1 MGELTNEVIRGKNG
15 GSRVKK
21 GGAGPVL
28 AALGLTA
35 AIMAGGYA
43 GLCAWA
49 GSQTD
54 FYPKEIIGGV
64 DVGGLT
70 VDQAAQVLAGS
81 LPGKTIS
88 VSPLQDAGKEG
99 WPAGAE
105 EPVSITLAEL
115 GYTAEQC
122 PGIAQRHFEEQ
133 AAAPFLSRG
142 ARVLSILT
150 DGESDG
156 LTARDR
162 DEEIFRQGVA
172 GLARDLALEPQD
184 GSYEVLDGEI
194 LLTREAN
201 GRSIGEDA
209 LALALENAAAEGTGE
224 IQVDFT
230 TREAQPLSIQEIHD
244 AVSGEMENARYDHA
258 TGGILPEKRGASF
271 DTASAQRVLN
281 ETVPG
286 ETVSVPAD
294 IQEPEITAAD
304 LEKVLFKDL
313 LGECT
318 THVTGTAAR
327 VSNVKLASSAFDGT
341 ILNSGEVFSYN
352 DTVGQRTEAKGY
364 KPAPAYVQGETVDE
378 IGGGVCQPSSTLYY
392 ACLLANLEITERYAH
407 RYIPSYITRGMD
419 ATVSWGG
426 PDYKFTNSTKYPLKI
441 VAKYDKGYLTV
452 QLWGTKADELT
463 VKMTY
468 DTLSTTPF
476 EEVEQLDPTLAPGQR
491 QVKVTPYVGYR
502 VKTYRNVFDGSGALV
517 SSDVEDISDYKKRDR
532 LVLVGPSKEEAAETG
547 GASST
552 VPGTPLEPNPGV
564 PEEKPSTP
572 ATAPAEVPAE
582 TPAPK
587 PAPAPAPEPPAETSK
602 PAEPATPEEPPE
614 FVVIPPSQE

>member
-1 MGELTNEVIRGKNG
+1 MTRLTNEVMREQTG
-15 GSRVKK
+15 GARVKK
-21 GGAGPVL
+21 GGAAPVL
-28 AALGLTA
+28 IALTLTA

-54 FYPKEIIGGV
+54 FYPKALIGGV

-70 VDQAAQVLAGS
+70 VDQAAQVLAGA
-81 LPGKTIS
+81 LPGRAIS
-88 VSPLQDAGKEG
+88 VSPVQDPEKEG
-99 WPAGAE
+99 WPAGSE
-105 EPVSITLAEL
+105 EPVTVTLSQL

-122 PGIAQRHFEEQ
+122 PGIARRRFEEQ
-133 AAAPFLSRG
+133 ASAPFLSRG
-142 ARVLSILT
+142 VRVLSSLT
-150 DGESDG
+150 DGEGSS
-156 LTARDR
+156 LTALDR

-172 GLARDLALEPQD
+172 DLAGALALEPQD
-184 GSYEVLDGEI
+184 GRYEVLDREI

-201 GRSIGEDA
+201 GRSVGEDG
-209 LALALENAAAEGTGE
+209 LALALENAVSGGAGE
-224 IQVDFT
+224 VRVDFS
-230 TREAQPLSIQEIHD
+230 TRQAGPLSMQEVYG
-244 AVSGEMENARYDHA
+244 AVSGEMQNARYDHA

-271 DTASAQRVLN
+271 DTVSAQRLLN
-281 ETVPG
+281 SALPG
-286 ETVSVPAD
+286 ETVSVPAE
-294 IQEPEITAAD
+294 IQEPEITAEE
-304 LEKVLFKDL
+304 LKEVLFRDL

-341 ILNSGEVFSYN
+341 VMNSGDVFSYN
-352 DTVGQRTEAKGY
+352 DTVGQRTVEKGY

-392 ACLLANLEITERYAH
+392 ACLLANMEITERYAH
-407 RYIPSYITRGMD
+407 RYIPAYITRGMD

-426 PDYKFTNSTKYPLKI
+426 PDYKFTNNTKYPIKI
-441 VAKYDKGYLTV
+441 VAKYENAYLTV
-452 QLWGTKADELT
+452 QLWGTKTDDLT

-468 DTLSTTPF
+468 ETLSNTPF

-491 QVKVTPYVGYR
+491 QVKVTPYTGHK
-502 VKTYRNVFDGSGALV
+502 VKTYRNVFDGSGALI

-532 LVLVGPSKEEAAETG
+532 LVLVGPSKEGAQEAG
-547 GASST
+547 GNNGG

-564 PEEKPSTP
+564 PSEEPSTP
-572 ATAPAEVPAE
+572 ATAPAEVPAQ
-582 TPAPK
+582 K
-587 PAPAPAPEPPAETSK
+587 PAEKPAETPAPAPEEPPA
-602 PAEPATPEEPPE
+602 PAEPVTPEEPPE